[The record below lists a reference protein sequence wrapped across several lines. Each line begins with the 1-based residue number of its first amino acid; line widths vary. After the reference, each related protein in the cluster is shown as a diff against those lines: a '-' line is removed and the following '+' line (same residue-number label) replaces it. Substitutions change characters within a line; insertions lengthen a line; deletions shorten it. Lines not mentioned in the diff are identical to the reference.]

1 MAYKLSDGTYISI
14 DSPFTLGDINYP
26 ANWLRL
32 ATNAEKK
39 ELGITWEADPVPVN
53 EKFYEPDGSAK
64 SLADYNEY
72 YQADAEDGSY
82 KKGDPIKDEEG
93 NVVVYKGVKS
103 LLKQE
108 EKQIAASLLSMYD
121 WYVVRK
127 VEKGTAIPSTISTFR
142 DAVRTACDT
151 REKEIDACADTAAL
165 IKLYESTEK
174 DGVATP
180 NMTQYPVDP
189 NI

>member
-32 ATNAEKK
+32 ATDAEKK
-39 ELGITWEADPVPVN
+39 DLGITWEADPVPVN
-53 EKFYEPDGSAK
+53 DKFYWPDGTAK
-64 SLADYNEY
+64 KLTDTDSVDEN
-72 YQADAEDGSY
+72 
-82 KKGDPIKDEEG
+82 GDPILNANGKQI
-93 NVVVYKGVKS
+93 VILGVKS
-103 LLKQE
+103 ILKQE

-121 WYVVRK
+121 WYVIRK
-127 VEKGTAIPSTISTFR
+127 AEKGTAIPSTISTFR

-180 NMTQYPVDP
+180 NMTQYPIDP